1 MENSEFMNYIANPL
15 TPDQMNLLYKANDIK
30 FDRCNL
36 YYDFIKSLNKV
47 IVNTYLGPEYITTD
61 REIKEHYLWC
71 FNRIV
76 KDFKNENIIFD
87 EVDKLKEYFFYFY
100 DELFYKDKDKS
111 LEKLDNLPEFSFDF
125 HRIKSRSD
133 MDIMIE
139 LYKLFEKSLYFKT
152 KK

>member
-15 TPDQMNLLYKANDIK
+15 TLDQMNLLYKANDIK

-36 YYDFIKSLNKV
+36 YYDFIKSLNRV
-47 IVNTYLGPEYITTD
+47 IVDTYLGSEYITTD

-71 FNRIV
+71 FNNIV
-76 KDFKNENIIFD
+76 SNLKEENIIFD
-87 EVDKLKEYFFYFY
+87 DVDRLKEYFFFFY
-100 DELFYKDKDKS
+100 DELFYKDSDKV
-111 LEKLDNLPEFSFDF
+111 LDKLDNLAEFSFDF
-125 HRIKSRSD
+125 YRIKSRSAI
-133 MDIMIE
+133 DIMIE

>member
-15 TPDQMNLLYKANDIK
+15 TPEQMNLLYKANDIK

-36 YYDFIKSLNKV
+36 YFDFIKSLNK
-47 IVNTYLGPEYITTD
+47 IIFDTYLGVEYISTD

-71 FNRIV
+71 FNDVVKKFKEEYIV
-76 KDFKNENIIFD
+76 FD
-87 EVDKLKEYFFYFY
+87 DVDKLKEYFFYFY
-100 DELFYKDKDKS
+100 DELFYKDKEKS
-111 LEKLDNLPEFSFDF
+111 LSKIDNLPEFSFDY

-133 MDIMIE
+133 MDILIE

>member
-15 TPDQMNLLYKANDIK
+15 TLDQMNLLYKANDIK

-36 YYDFIKSLNKV
+36 YYDFIKSLNRV
-47 IVNTYLGPEYITTD
+47 IVDTYLGSEYITTD

-71 FNRIV
+71 FNNIV
-76 KDFKNENIIFD
+76 SNLKEENIIFD
-87 EVDKLKEYFFYFY
+87 DVDRLKEYFFFFY
-100 DELFYKDKDKS
+100 DELFYKDSDKV
-111 LEKLDNLPEFSFDF
+111 LDKLDNLAEFSFDF
-125 HRIKSRSD
+125 YRIKSRSD
-133 MDIMIE
+133 IDIMIE

>member
-1 MENSEFMNYIANPL
+1 MENSEFVNYITNPL
-15 TPDQMNLLYKANDIK
+15 TIDQMNLLYKANDVK

-47 IVNTYLGPEYITTD
+47 IVDTYLGSEYITTD
-61 REIKEHYLWC
+61 REVKEHYLWC
-71 FNRIV
+71 FNNIV
-76 KDFKNENIIFD
+76 DNFKEENIIFD
-87 EVDKLKEYFFYFY
+87 DVVRLKEYFFYFY
-100 DELFYKDKDKS
+100 DELFYKDSDKV
-111 LEKLDNLPEFSFDF
+111 LNKLDNLAEFSFDF

-133 MDIMIE
+133 IDIMIE

>member
-61 REIKEHYLWC
+61 REVKEHYLWC

>member
-47 IVNTYLGPEYITTD
+47 IVDTYLGSEYITTD

-71 FNRIV
+71 FNNIV
-76 KDFKNENIIFD
+76 SNFKEENIVFD
-87 EVDKLKEYFFYFY
+87 DVDRLKEYFFFFY
-100 DELFYKDKDKS
+100 DELFYKDNEKV
-111 LEKLDNLPEFSFDF
+111 LHKLDNLAEFSFDF
-125 HRIKSRSD
+125 YRIKSRSD
-133 MDIMIE
+133 IDIMIE
-139 LYKLFEKSLYFKT
+139 LYKLFEKSLYLKT

>member
-1 MENSEFMNYIANPL
+1 MENSEFVNYITNPL
-15 TPDQMNLLYKANDIK
+15 TIDQMNLLYKANDVK

-47 IVNTYLGPEYITTD
+47 IVDTYLGTEYITTD
-61 REIKEHYLWC
+61 REVKEHYLWC
-71 FNRIV
+71 FNNIV
-76 KDFKNENIIFD
+76 DNFKEESIVFD
-87 EVDKLKEYFFYFY
+87 DVVRLKEYFFYFY
-100 DELFYKDKDKS
+100 DELFYKDSDKV
-111 LEKLDNLPEFSFDF
+111 LNKLDNLAEFSFDF

-133 MDIMIE
+133 IDIMIE

>member
-15 TPDQMNLLYKANDIK
+15 TPEQMNLLYKANDIK

-36 YYDFIKSLNKV
+36 YFDFIKSLNK
-47 IVNTYLGPEYITTD
+47 IIFDTYLGVEYISTD
-61 REIKEHYLWC
+61 REIKEHYFWC
-71 FNRIV
+71 FNDVVKKFKEEYIV
-76 KDFKNENIIFD
+76 FD
-87 EVDKLKEYFFYFY
+87 DIDKLKEYFFYFY
-100 DELFYKDKDKS
+100 DELFYKDKEKS
-111 LEKLDNLPEFSFDF
+111 LSKIDNLPEFSFDY

-133 MDIMIE
+133 MDILIE

>member
-15 TPDQMNLLYKANDIK
+15 TPEQMNLLYKANDIK

-36 YYDFIKSLNKV
+36 YFDFIKSLNKV
-47 IVNTYLGPEYITTD
+47 IFDTYLGVEYISTD

-71 FNRIV
+71 FNDVVKKFKEEYIV
-76 KDFKNENIIFD
+76 FD
-87 EVDKLKEYFFYFY
+87 DVDKLKEYFFYFY
-100 DELFYKDKDKS
+100 DELFYKDKEKS
-111 LEKLDNLPEFSFDF
+111 LSKIDNLPEFSFDY

-133 MDIMIE
+133 MDILIE